1 MKLGVCYKDI
11 LILLG
16 TRHEA
21 PARLVGRGGYA
32 IVNSEAETPSKRETH
47 LGYHLSHPSPTELG
61 EVQESLGIYSASSF
75 ILQIKNPLAPATGPQ
90 RPHSNAAEYPQWIMH
105 DVFGSASEKGNQT
118 RGREPYGLRFASC
131 ETPEMLDFE
140 GAQLLLI
147 ASRVGEEGL
156 EASLGEGRGTGEI
169 PALFQVVSD

>member
-1 MKLGVCYKDI
+1 MHVLK
-11 LILLG
+11 ILLG

-32 IVNSEAETPSKRETH
+32 IVNSEAKMSSKRETH
-47 LGYHLSHPSPTELG
+47 LGYHLSHPPPTELG

-75 ILQIKNPLAPATGPQ
+75 ILQIKNPLAPATGPLQ
-90 RPHSNAAEYPQWIMH
+90 VHSKAPEYPQWIMH
-105 DVFGSASEKGNQT
+105 DVFGSASKKGDPSK
-118 RGREPYGLRFASC
+118 GRESYGLRFASC

-147 ASRVGEEGL
+147 ASREGEEGL
-156 EASLGEGRGTGEI
+156 EASLGEGRGKGEI
-169 PALFQVVSD
+169 SVVRD

>member
-1 MKLGVCYKDI
+1 MLYVKIYCYS
-11 LILLG
+11 LG

-32 IVNSEAETPSKRETH
+32 IVNSEAKLPSKRETH
-47 LGYHLSHPSPTELG
+47 LGYHLSHPPPTELG

-75 ILQIKNPLAPATGPQ
+75 ILQVKNPLAPTTGPVQ
-90 RPHSNAAEYPQWIMH
+90 PHSKAAEYPQWIMH
-105 DVFGSASEKGNQT
+105 DVFGSASKKGNQS
-118 RGREPYGLRFASC
+118 RGLESYGLRFARC

-147 ASRVGEEGL
+147 ASREGEEGL

-169 PALFQVVSD
+169 PGCE